1 MRLALSIS
9 LNNSS
14 KGTSSRSTALIVDA
28 FQRRVESRNGV
39 FEAKSCLTTQLN
51 ALKNIA

>member
-1 MRLALSIS
+1 MKLAL
-9 LNNSS
+9 
-14 KGTSSRSTALIVDA
+14 GTSLSSNTPGGGKSTALIVDA
-28 FQRRVESRNGV
+28 FQRRVVSRGGV

>member
-1 MRLALSIS
+1 MKLAL
-9 LNNSS
+9 
-14 KGTSSRSTALIVDA
+14 GTSLSSNNPGGGRSTALIVDA
-28 FQRRVESRNGV
+28 FQRRVVSRGGV

>member
-1 MRLALSIS
+1 MRLSLSIS

-14 KGTSSRSTALIVDA
+14 KGISSITPALINDG
-28 FQRRVESRNGV
+28 FKRRVESRNGV